1 MSLPSKNKFLK
12 YEDLATA
19 NDFEFARMQL
29 CDAIKLH
36 KAHSIH
42 TKKKESSDRWENVKN
57 VMYEEE
63 KGLLRAYKPYASGR
77 NFRLLMEKVF
87 TKAIKTVALAKM
99 TGTTTLPGILELSVL
114 GGAFFEC
121 KRIGEE
127 KSQKRKEIL
136 EKQKNDINEAE
147 EDMGLLP

>member
-1 MSLPSKNKFLK
+1 MKIWQQQTILSLLVCSSVMLLSF
-12 YEDLATA
+12 
-19 NDFEFARMQL
+19 
-29 CDAIKLH
+29 
-36 KAHSIH
+36 
-42 TKKKESSDRWENVKN
+42 TKRILFIQKKSSDRWENVKN